1 MRERVSHL
9 GIFVGKIWLR
19 VKGDEWVICSMR
31 SRVLVIKKKKKE
43 ERRER
48 KMFKGTKQNPKP
60 LFSCVWV
67 WRKILALGKV
77 FLDGFSSV

>member
-1 MRERVSHL
+1 M
-9 GIFVGKIWLR
+9 
-19 VKGDEWVICSMR
+19 GDLLHE
-31 SRVLVIKKKKKE
+31 IKSLSDQEE

-48 KMFKGTKQNPKP
+48 KRFKYKKPNPNS

-67 WRKILALGKV
+67 WRKTLALCKV